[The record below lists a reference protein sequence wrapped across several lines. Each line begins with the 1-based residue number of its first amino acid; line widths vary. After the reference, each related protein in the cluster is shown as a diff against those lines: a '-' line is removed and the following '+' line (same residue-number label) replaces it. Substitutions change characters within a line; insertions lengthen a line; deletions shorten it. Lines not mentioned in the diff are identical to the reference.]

1 MKEPHPG
8 EVNNNC
14 MQPSMN
20 DHRLLSVSFIAYLKT
35 LSARNGTLYPQ
46 LLSVPGN
53 FRKPRGVIRIV
64 YGNIERFPTYVQNA
78 PFLEKLLSEG
88 RVTRVQ
94 FRGHISAYE
103 PF

>member
-14 MQPSMN
+14 MQPSMS

-35 LSARNGTLYPQ
+35 LSARNGA
-46 LLSVPGN
+46 LSVPQ
-53 FRKPRGVIRIV
+53 FHYLRKPRGVIRIV

-94 FRGHISAYE
+94 FRGHISANE